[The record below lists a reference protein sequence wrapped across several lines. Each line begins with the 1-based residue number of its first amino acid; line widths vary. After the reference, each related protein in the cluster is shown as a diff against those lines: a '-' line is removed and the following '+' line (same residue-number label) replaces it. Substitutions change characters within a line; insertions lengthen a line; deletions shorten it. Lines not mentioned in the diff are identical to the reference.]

1 MTDIIMLPLALT
13 ITGRM
18 ATVEQGSAAE
28 LGQSVGLLL
37 DTRPGERRSVPGYG
51 LPDQRGSLSE
61 SGARDIQDDID
72 DAIGAWEP
80 RADPAEVTVE
90 VVDGFTGSLRVA
102 VTSTAAADDFDDD
115 LQFATEE
122 GA

>member
-1 MTDIIMLPLALT
+1 MTDTIMLPLTLT
-13 ITGRM
+13 TTGKL

-28 LGQSVGLLL
+28 LGQSVGLLI

-51 LPDQRGSLSE
+51 LPDQRGSLSN
-61 SGARDIQDDID
+61 SDVRDIQDDID
-72 DAIGAWEP
+72 AAIRAWEP
-80 RADPAEVTVE
+80 RADPADVTVD
-90 VVDGFTGSLRVA
+90 VVDGLTGSLRVT
-102 VTSTAAADDFDDD
+102 VTSTAADDFE